1 MKLTE
6 KEFDTIIEALGHLP
20 NKNGANR
27 ILTKL
32 TAAMLIKGDEES
44 KEKIEAE
51 FAEIEAKE
59 AAEAKEAKK
68 MCSIIT
74 GKLYMMKDEIIEQ
87 PS

>member
-6 KEFDTIIEALGHLP
+6 KEFDTIIEALEHLP

-27 ILTKL
+27 ILAKL
-32 TAAMLIKGDEES
+32 TATMLIKGNEED
-44 KEKIEAE
+44 KDKIEAE
-51 FAEIEAKE
+51 IENMEAKE
-59 AAEAKEAKK
+59 LAEMKDTKK

>member
-6 KEFDTIIEALGHLP
+6 KEFDTIIEALEHLP
-20 NKNGANR
+20 NKNSANR

-32 TAAMLIKGDEES
+32 TADMLIKGDEDS

-51 FAEIEAKE
+51 FAEIDAKD
-59 AAEAKEAKK
+59 AAEAKETKK

-74 GKLYMMKDEIIEQ
+74 GKLYMMKDELVEQ